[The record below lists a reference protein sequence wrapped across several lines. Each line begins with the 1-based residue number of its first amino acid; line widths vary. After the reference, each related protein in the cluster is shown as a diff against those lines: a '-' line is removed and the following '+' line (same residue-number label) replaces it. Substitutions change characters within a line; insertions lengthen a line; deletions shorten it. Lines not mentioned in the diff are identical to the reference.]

1 MQTWGVHTRRPWRL
15 GGRGAFALV
24 MTVGACLASATL
36 NGPSLAWAAA
46 TVLVAAMAGL
56 PPEAPM
62 LALSVLVLGTA
73 AAWLSCA
80 IGARRAG
87 VPYGAA
93 DMIVAPA
100 YWALQSLAALH
111 AGWRLVREPFA
122 WDKTRH
128 RRDAPAAGAASPV
141 NAHAALDETAP
152 NRLSA
157 AHAAAPQPVA

>member
-1 MQTWGVHTRRPWRL
+1 
-15 GGRGAFALV
+15 
-24 MTVGACLASATL
+24 MTVGVGVASASVH
-36 NGPSLAWAAA
+36 GPSLAWVAA

-56 PPEAPM
+56 SPETPA
-62 LALSVLVLGTA
+62 LALSVLALGA
-73 AAWLSCA
+73 ASAWLSCA

-87 VPYGAA
+87 VPYGAT
-93 DMIVAPA
+93 DMIAAPA

-128 RRDAPAAGAASPV
+128 RRDAPVTEASAAPP
-141 NAHAALDETAP
+141 AHAALDETAP

-157 AHAAAPQPVA
+157 GHAAAPQPVA